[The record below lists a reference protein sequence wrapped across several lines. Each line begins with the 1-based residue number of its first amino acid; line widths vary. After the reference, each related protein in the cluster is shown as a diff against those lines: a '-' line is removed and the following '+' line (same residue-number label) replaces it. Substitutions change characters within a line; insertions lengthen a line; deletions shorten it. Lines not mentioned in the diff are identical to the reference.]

1 MRRKEIDG
9 KTVINRRQYSI
20 FKVVMLT
27 IGGAIFLALGIKL
40 LSMEIEMLIEDI
52 QAGKSLDGSYIFMS
66 IVILLLFFFGAIP
79 LFLGWRDVYHSQRK
93 RIARKRGEEGYA
105 VIVESFGHSEGGRTG
120 ANINRYYG
128 FVLRYEIDGEEKT
141 FKTDAVFE
149 INEFKYLKSLD
160 KVKIKIYKN
169 YVVIDEEFR
178 YEIYKRDSR
187 TGLDKKYFTEKPYS
201 TIYNAMRIA
210 TLISIIL
217 TIVLFAVTVVL
228 KNEVYFLIGLGL
240 LFLSTVP
247 LGIVYA
253 CYFFGSGK
261 KKK

>member
-1 MRRKEIDG
+1 MSRKQIDG
-9 KTVINRRQYSI
+9 KTVIHRRQYSV

-27 IGGAIFLALGIKL
+27 FGGAVFVTLGITL
-40 LSMEIEMLIEDI
+40 LINEIESAMADF
-52 QAGKSLDGSYIFMS
+52 QAGKSLGGSDIFMS
-66 IVILLLFFFGAIP
+66 VLVLLLFIFGGIP
-79 LFLGWRDVYHSQRK
+79 LFLAWKDVYHSLRK
-93 RIARKRGEEGYA
+93 RNARKCGEDGFA
-105 VIVESFGHSEGGRTG
+105 VIVESFGHSEGSRAG
-120 ANINRYYG
+120 ANVNRCYG
-128 FVLRYEIDGEEKT
+128 FVLRYEKDGEEKT

-149 INEFKYLKSLD
+149 INEYKYLTSLD
-160 KVKIKIYKN
+160 KVKVKIYKN

-210 TLISIIL
+210 TLISLIL
-217 TIVLFAVTVVL
+217 TIVLFAVTVIL
-228 KNEVYFLIGLGL
+228 KNEVYFLIGFGL